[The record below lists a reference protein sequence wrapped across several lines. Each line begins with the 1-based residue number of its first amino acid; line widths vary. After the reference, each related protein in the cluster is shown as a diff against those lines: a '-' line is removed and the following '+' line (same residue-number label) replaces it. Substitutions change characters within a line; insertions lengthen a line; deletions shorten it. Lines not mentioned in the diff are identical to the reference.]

1 MAQESLS
8 ATTIVIPAYN
18 EERGIGPVIDELRAV
33 LDAASLSYE
42 ILIVDDGS
50 ADATAE
56 IARAKGVTVVRHPR
70 NMGYGAALKTGI
82 RRAQYDLVAITD
94 ADGTY
99 PAPALPGLIAAM
111 RDVDMA
117 VGARTGGDVHIPLAR
132 RPAKW
137 VLNQVANYLSGTKI
151 PDLNSGLRVFKRD
164 VAQSFFRLLPNGFS
178 FTTSITLA
186 MLTSG
191 HPVLFVPID
200 YRPRAG
206 RSKIRPVRDTLGFLS
221 LIVRTVMYFNPLR
234 IFMPLSLLF
243 LGAGVAKTAYDVATA
258 LNVSTSDM
266 LLVMTG
272 ILIGTLGLLADLI
285 DKRL

>member
-1 MAQESLS
+1 
-8 ATTIVIPAYN
+8 
-18 EERGIGPVIDELRAV
+18 
-33 LDAASLSYE
+33 
-42 ILIVDDGS
+42 
-50 ADATAE
+50 
-56 IARAKGVTVVRHPR
+56 
-70 NMGYGAALKTGI
+70 
-82 RRAQYDLVAITD
+82 
-94 ADGTY
+94 
-99 PAPALPGLIAAM
+99 M

-117 VGARTGGDVHIPLAR
+117 VGARIGGDVHIPLAR

-164 VAQSFFRLLPNGFS
+164 VALSFFRLLPHGFS

-186 MLTSG
+186 MLTNG
-191 HPVLFVPID
+191 YPVQFVPID

-206 RSKIRPVRDTLGFLS
+206 RSKIRPIRDTLGFLS

-243 LGAGVAKTAYDVATA
+243 LGTGIIKTTYDVITA
-258 LNVSTSDM
+258 LNITTSDM